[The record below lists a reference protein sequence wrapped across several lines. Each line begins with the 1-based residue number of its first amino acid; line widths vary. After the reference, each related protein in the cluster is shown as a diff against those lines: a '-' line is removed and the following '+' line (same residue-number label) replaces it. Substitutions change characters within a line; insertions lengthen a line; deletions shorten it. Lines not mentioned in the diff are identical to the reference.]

1 MRFQV
6 KCVVYILLRDLIQTI
21 SMNSPPQFPT
31 IEIKFHTEKHNFT
44 VHFSSDSKHIKR
56 RCLLKSARLLILG
69 PHTAAGWGGGG
80 IDEGDGT
87 MVATD
92 GAKDP
97 EVSTAEAAIVG
108 EGIAC
113 KCYIV
118 ENEFDNVTKKETME
132 ANNYLIIFHTYFSS
146 STDAG
151 IGSCSTL
158 SPVDIVAQQGVVVG
172 GLVHHGEADQCPGK
186 V

>member
-56 RCLLKSARLLILG
+56 RCLLKSARLFILG

-80 IDEGDGT
+80 IDAGDGT

-118 ENEFDNVTKKETME
+118 EN
-132 ANNYLIIFHTYFSS
+132 
-146 STDAG
+146 
-151 IGSCSTL
+151 
-158 SPVDIVAQQGVVVG
+158 
-172 GLVHHGEADQCPGK
+172 
-186 V
+186 

>member
-1 MRFQV
+1 M
-6 KCVVYILLRDLIQTI
+6 K
-21 SMNSPPQFPT
+21 
-31 IEIKFHTEKHNFT
+31 
-44 VHFSSDSKHIKR
+44 SSQ
-56 RCLLKSARLLILG
+56 LLILG
-69 PHTAAGWGGGG
+69 PHTTAGWGGGG
-80 IDEGDGT
+80 IDAGDGT

-113 KCYIV
+113 KCYIL
-118 ENEFDNVTKKETME
+118 ENEFNNVAEKESMD
-132 ANNYLIIFHTYFSS
+132 ANNYLIIFRTYFSS
-146 STDAG
+146 SSDAD

-158 SPVDIVAQQGVVVG
+158 SPIDIVAQQGVVVG
-172 GLVHHGEADQCPGK
+172 RLVHHREADQGPGQ

>member
-1 MRFQV
+1 M
-6 KCVVYILLRDLIQTI
+6 
-21 SMNSPPQFPT
+21 
-31 IEIKFHTEKHNFT
+31 
-44 VHFSSDSKHIKR
+44 
-56 RCLLKSARLLILG
+56 KSTQLLILG

-80 IDEGDGT
+80 IDAGDGT

-113 KCYIV
+113 KRYIV
-118 ENEFDNVTKKETME
+118 EFDNVTKKEAMD

-146 STDAG
+146 SSDAD

-158 SPVDIVAQQGVVVG
+158 SPIDIVAQQGVVVG
-172 GLVHHGEADQCPGK
+172 RLVHHGEADQRPGQ

>member
-1 MRFQV
+1 
-6 KCVVYILLRDLIQTI
+6 
-21 SMNSPPQFPT
+21 MNSHPQFPT

-56 RCLLKSARLLILG
+56 RCLLKTARVLILG
-69 PHTAAGWGGGG
+69 SHTAAGWGGGG
-80 IDEGDGT
+80 IDAGGGT

-97 EVSTAEAAIVG
+97 EVSTAEADIVG

-113 KCYIV
+113 KRHIV
-118 ENEFDNVTKKETME
+118 ENEFNNVMEME
-132 ANNYLIIFHTYFSS
+132 AMEAINYLIIFRTYFSS
-146 STDAG
+146 STDAD

-158 SPVDIVAQQGVVVG
+158 SPIDIVAQQGVVVG
-172 GLVHHGEADQCPGK
+172 GLVHHGEADQRPGQ